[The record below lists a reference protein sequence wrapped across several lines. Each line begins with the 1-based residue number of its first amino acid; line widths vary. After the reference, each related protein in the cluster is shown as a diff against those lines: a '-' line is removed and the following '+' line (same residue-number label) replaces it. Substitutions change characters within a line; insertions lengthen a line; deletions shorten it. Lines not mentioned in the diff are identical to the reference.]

1 MRRLAFG
8 MVLVAAATGA
18 LACGYRSEICPYVRQ
33 IERGNAEAGVRGL
46 EGLANAGDVQA
57 QLALG
62 AFYATGRG
70 IPQDDKAAFDW
81 LMKAALAGSREAQAL
96 VGNLYAAGRG
106 VPINLEEAR
115 RWYEI
120 AAKRGDSDSQ
130 RMLGIL
136 YGRGEGAPLN
146 YRDAYF
152 WLALAAKSGDQEAVT
167 YRDMVVP
174 YLSPAELAE
183 AQKAVAEWKPS
194 DAQ

>member
-1 MRRLAFG
+1 
-8 MVLVAAATGA
+8 MVLATAATWA
-18 LACGYRSEICPYVRQ
+18 LACEYRSEICPYVQQ
-33 IERGNAEAGVRGL
+33 IERGNVGAGVRGL
-46 EGLANAGDVQA
+46 ENLANAGDVQA

-70 IPQDDKAAFDW
+70 VQQDDKAAFDW
-81 LMKAALAGSREAQAL
+81 ILKAALAGSRDAQAL
-96 VGNLYAAGRG
+96 VGNMYAAGRG
-106 VPINLEEAR
+106 VAVNFEEAR

-146 YRDAYF
+146 YRAAYF
-152 WLALAAKSGDQEAVT
+152 WLALAAKGGDEEAGT

-174 YLSPAELAE
+174 YLSLAELAE

-194 DAQ
+194 GAQ